1 MNLQSTVLETEDVF
15 AAQELF
21 HRRGWTDGLPVVP
34 PTEAAVGA
42 CLDGAALPPDHVVG
56 VEPVRARAITAEKV
70 AVNAVMAGCLPA
82 HFPVVVT
89 ALAAM
94 LREEFTLH
102 GATASTG
109 GCAVFIVVNGDARR
123 ELGMDGTFNA
133 LGNSDRATAVI
144 GRAVRLCLI
153 NLLDVRPGGI
163 DRSTLGHPGKFSFC
177 VAEDE
182 EGSPW
187 EALATARGVP
197 AGASAVTVMAAGAP
211 RQVMNEWTTDPEE
224 ILETFAAEIRA
235 NMRQYSIW
243 PGHYAVIVP
252 RQLRD
257 HLAAAGFTRA
267 DVCRRLHERARIRRR
282 EWADVGKGR
291 VVRDRGDTEYRALP
305 DPGHLLLV
313 AAGWSGRGIRGGR
326 PAVVR
331 GKEPRGDPSRR
342 GLCGLRAARRGVR
355 RNSPARPAVATDHA
369 HSLSGSGIRD
379 SQ

>member
-1 MNLQSTVLETEDVF
+1 MDLRSTIHEAEDVF

-21 HRRGWTDGLPVVP
+21 HRSGWTDGLPVVP
-34 PTEAAVGA
+34 PTEDAVRA
-42 CLDGAALPPDHVVG
+42 CLDEAALVPEHLIG
-56 VEPVRARAITAEKV
+56 VEPVRARTVTAEKA

-82 HFPVVVT
+82 HFPLVVT
-89 ALAAM
+89 ALTAI

-109 GCAVFIVVNGDARR
+109 GCAVFIIVNGDARR

-144 GRAVRLCLI
+144 GRAIRLCLV

-177 VAEDE
+177 LAEDE

-187 EALATARGVP
+187 ESLATARGIP
-197 AGASAVTVMAAGAP
+197 EGASSVTVMAAGAP
-211 RQVMNEWTTDPEE
+211 RQIMNEWTTDPEE

-252 RQLRD
+252 RQLREP
-257 HLAAAGFTRA
+257 LAVAGWTRA
-267 DVCRRLHERARIRRR
+267 DVCRRLHERSRIHRH
-282 EWADVGKGR
+282 EWAEVGKGR
-291 VVRDRGDTEYRALP
+291 VVRDRGDDEYRALP
-305 DPGHLLLV
+305 DPEHLLLV
-313 AAGWSGRGIRGGR
+313 AAGGPAGGFG
-326 PAVVR
+326 AVIPPWFG
-331 GKEPRGDPSRR
+331 GKSRAVTLPV
-342 GLCGLRAARRGVR
+342 GACVDCGPLGAE
-355 RNSPARPAVATDHA
+355 
-369 HSLSGSGIRD
+369 
-379 SQ
+379 

>member
-1 MNLQSTVLETEDVF
+1 MDLRSTIHETDDVF

-34 PTEAAVGA
+34 PTEAAVRA
-42 CLDGAALPPDHVVG
+42 CLEGAVLAPDHVVG

-70 AVNAVMAGCLPA
+70 AINAVMAGCLPA
-82 HFPVVVT
+82 HFPVVAT

-109 GCAVFIVVNGDARR
+109 GCAVFIVVNGGARR

-144 GRAVRLCLI
+144 GRAVRLCLV

-187 EALATARGVP
+187 EPLATARGVP
-197 AGASAVTVMAAGAP
+197 EGASAVTVMAAGAP
-211 RQVMNEWTTDPEE
+211 RQIMNEWTTDPEE

-252 RQLRD
+252 RQLRE
-257 HLAAAGFTRA
+257 HLAVAGWTRA
-267 DVCRRLHERARIRRR
+267 DVCRRIHERARIRRG

-291 VVRDRGDTEYRALP
+291 VVRDRGDDEYRALP
-305 DPGHLLLV
+305 DPEHLLLV
-313 AAGWSGRGIRGGR
+313 AAGGPAGGFG
-326 PAVVR
+326 AVVPPWFG
-331 GKEPRGDPSRR
+331 GKSRAVTLPVGACVDCGPPSA
-342 GLCGLRAARRGVR
+342 G
-355 RNSPARPAVATDHA
+355 
-369 HSLSGSGIRD
+369 
-379 SQ
+379 

>member
-1 MNLQSTVLETEDVF
+1 MNLRSTVHATDDVF
-15 AAQELF
+15 TAQELF
-21 HRRGWTDGLPVVP
+21 HARGWTDGLPVVP
-34 PTEAAVGA
+34 PTEAAVRA
-42 CLDGAALPPDHVVG
+42 CLDRAALSPDFLIG
-56 VEPVRARAITAEKV
+56 LEPVRARAITAEKV
-70 AVNAVMAGCLPA
+70 AVNAVMAGCLPM

-89 ALAAM
+89 ALSAM

-123 ELGMDGTFNA
+123 AHGMDGTFNA

-153 NLLDVRPGGI
+153 NLFDVRPGGI

-187 EALATARGVP
+187 ESLAASRGVP
-197 AGASAVTVMAAGAP
+197 GGASAVTVMAAGAP
-211 RQVMNEWTTDPEE
+211 RQIMNEWTTDPEE
-224 ILETFAAEIRA
+224 ILETFAAEMRA

-252 RQLRD
+252 RQLRE

-267 DVCRRLHERARIRRR
+267 DVCRRLYERACIRRR
-282 EWADVGKGR
+282 EWAEVGKGR

-305 DPGHLLLV
+305 DPDHLLLI
-313 AAGWSGRGIRGGR
+313 AAGGPAGGFG
-326 PAVVR
+326 AVIPPWFG
-331 GKEPRGDPSRR
+331 GKSRAVTLPVGACVDCGPSS
-342 GLCGLRAARRGVR
+342 AR
-355 RNSPARPAVATDHA
+355 
-369 HSLSGSGIRD
+369 
-379 SQ
+379 

>member
-1 MNLQSTVLETEDVF
+1 MHLRSTVLEMDDIF

-21 HRRGWTDGLPVVP
+21 HGRGWTDGLPVVP
-34 PTEAAVGA
+34 PTEAAVRA
-42 CLDGAALPPDHVVG
+42 CLEGSGLAPDHLLG

-82 HFPVVVT
+82 HFHIVVT
-89 ALAAM
+89 ALTAM

-109 GCAVFIVVNGDARR
+109 GCAVLIVVNGDARR
-123 ELGMDGTFNA
+123 ELGMNGTFNA

-153 NLLDVRPGGI
+153 NLFDVRPGGI

-187 EALATARGVP
+187 ESLARSRGVP

-211 RQVMNEWTTDPEE
+211 RQIMNEWTTDPEE

-243 PGHYAVIVP
+243 SGHYAAIVP
-252 RQLRD
+252 RQLRE
-257 HLAAAGFTRA
+257 HLAAGGYSRA
-267 DVCRRLHERARIRRR
+267 DVCRRIHERACIHRR

-291 VVRDRGDTEYRALP
+291 VVRDRGDKEYRALP
-305 DPGHLLLV
+305 DPDHLLLV
-313 AAGWSGRGIRGGR
+313 AAGGPAGGFG
-326 PAVVR
+326 AVIPPWFG
-331 GKEPRGDPSRR
+331 GKSRAVTLPVGACVDCGPPREG
-342 GLCGLRAARRGVR
+342 
-355 RNSPARPAVATDHA
+355 
-369 HSLSGSGIRD
+369 
-379 SQ
+379 

>member
-1 MNLQSTVLETEDVF
+1 MDLRSKFHETEDVF

-21 HRRGWTDGLPVVP
+21 HGRGWTDGLPVVP
-34 PTEAAVGA
+34 PTETAVRA
-42 CLDGAALPPDHVVG
+42 CLEAVALLPDHLIG
-56 VEPVRARAITAEKV
+56 AEPVRARAITAEK
-70 AVNAVMAGCLPA
+70 AAINAVMAGCLPM

-89 ALAAM
+89 ALTAM

-109 GCAVFIVVNGDARR
+109 GCAIFIIVNGDARR

-187 EALATARGVP
+187 ESLATARGVP
-197 AGASAVTVMAAGAP
+197 EGASAVTVMAAGAP
-211 RQVMNEWTTDPEE
+211 RQIMNEWTTDPEE

-252 RQLRD
+252 RS
-257 HLAAAGFTRA
+257 ASRA
-267 DVCRRLHERARIRRR
+267 LWPPPASRARTC
-282 EWADVGKGR
+282 AGGSTSGPVS
-291 VVRDRGDTEYRALP
+291 
-305 DPGHLLLV
+305 V
-313 AAGWSGRGIRGGR
+313 AANGPMSARPGWFGTEATPSIEPCPTPSTCSWWR
-326 PAVVR
+326 PA
-331 GKEPRGDPSRR
+331 
-342 GLCGLRAARRGVR
+342 
-355 RNSPARPAVATDHA
+355 ARPAV
-369 HSLSGSGIRD
+369 SGRSSRPGSVERAAR
-379 SQ
+379 

>member
-1 MNLQSTVLETEDVF
+1 MDLRSTIHETDDVF

-34 PTEAAVGA
+34 PTEAAVRA
-42 CLDGAALPPDHVVG
+42 CLEGAVLAPGHVVG
-56 VEPVRARAITAEKV
+56 VEPVRSRAITVEKV

-82 HFPVVVT
+82 HFPLVVT

-109 GCAVFIVVNGDARR
+109 GCAVFIVVNGGVRR

-187 EALATARGVP
+187 EPLATARGVP
-197 AGASAVTVMAAGAP
+197 
-211 RQVMNEWTTDPEE
+211 
-224 ILETFAAEIRA
+224 
-235 NMRQYSIW
+235 
-243 PGHYAVIVP
+243 
-252 RQLRD
+252 
-257 HLAAAGFTRA
+257 
-267 DVCRRLHERARIRRR
+267 RAR
-282 EWADVGKGR
+282 
-291 VVRDRGDTEYRALP
+291 
-305 DPGHLLLV
+305 
-313 AAGWSGRGIRGGR
+313 R
-326 PAVVR
+326 PSPSWR
-331 GKEPRGDPSRR
+331 PEPR
-342 GLCGLRAARRGVR
+342 AR
-355 RNSPARPAVATDHA
+355 S
-369 HSLSGSGIRD
+369 
-379 SQ
+379 